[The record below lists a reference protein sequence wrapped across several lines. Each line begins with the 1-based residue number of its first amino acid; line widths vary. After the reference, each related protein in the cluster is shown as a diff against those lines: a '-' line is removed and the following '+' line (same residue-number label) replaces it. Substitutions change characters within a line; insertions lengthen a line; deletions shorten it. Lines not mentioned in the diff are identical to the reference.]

1 MPAVSAFY
9 HFAPLPDPDLT
20 RESILGVARREGLL
34 GTVLV
39 AHEGLNGTVA
49 GAREGIDALL
59 VHLRAIP
66 GFAAL
71 EAKHSTAEDPPFG
84 RLKVKRKAEIVSMG
98 EPGLD
103 PATVGTYVAP
113 TDWNSLIS
121 APDVAVID
129 TRNGY
134 EVDIGRFAGA
144 VDPGTESFR
153 SFPAWWQENAPRF
166 EGKRIAMYCTGGIRC
181 EKATAWLKSQGVEDV
196 YHLRGGILR
205 YLEEV
210 PEAESLWQGGC
221 FVFDRRVSVTHG
233 LEEGVHAL
241 CHGCRKPLE
250 PADLEHPDYEP
261 GVACHR
267 CAGSTSAEDK
277 ARYRTRHRQ
286 MAGS

>member
-9 HFAPLPDPDLT
+9 HFAPLPDP
-20 RESILGVARREGLL
+20 EGARRGILDIARQADLL
-34 GTVLV
+34 GTVLI
-39 AHEGLNGTVA
+39 ASEGVNGTVS
-49 GAREGIDALL
+49 GQRESIDVLL
-59 VHLRAIP
+59 EHLRRLP

-71 EAKHSTAEDPPFG
+71 EAKHSTAEEPPFG
-84 RLKVKRKAEIVSMG
+84 RLKVKLKAEIVSMG

-103 PATVGTYVAP
+103 PTTVGTYVAP
-113 TDWNSLIS
+113 AEWNALIS

-134 EVDIGRFAGA
+134 EVEIGRFEGA

-153 SFPAWWQENAPRF
+153 DFPAWWEANAGRF
-166 EGKRIAMYCTGGIRC
+166 EGKRLAMYCTGGIRC
-181 EKATAWLKSQGVEDV
+181 EKATAYLKAQGVEGV
-196 YHLRGGILR
+196 HHLRGGILK

-233 LEEGVHAL
+233 LEEGGHVL

-250 PADLEHPDYEP
+250 PTDLDHPDYEP

-267 CAGSTSAEDK
+267 CAPMTSAEDK